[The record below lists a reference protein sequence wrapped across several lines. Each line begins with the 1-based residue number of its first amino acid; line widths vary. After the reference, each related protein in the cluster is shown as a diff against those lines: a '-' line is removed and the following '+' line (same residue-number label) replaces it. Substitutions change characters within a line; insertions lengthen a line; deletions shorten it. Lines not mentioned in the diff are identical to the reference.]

1 MGKWDVI
8 YVSAFCVFASTFTAS
23 FVGRGRMDK
32 KCHSAKLGALGSKF
46 IESVPHNCDR
56 EWKFAY
62 C

>member
-1 MGKWDVI
+1 
-8 YVSAFCVFASTFTAS
+8 
-23 FVGRGRMDK
+23 MDK

>member
-1 MGKWDVI
+1 
-8 YVSAFCVFASTFTAS
+8 
-23 FVGRGRMDK
+23 MDK

-62 C
+62 CWKNELFMDFNMLLSQYAMYK